1 MNAKPEPWW
10 YSLLGAAMLVAGWAM
25 VFYLALVMS

>member
-1 MNAKPEPWW
+1 MNSEPW
-10 YSLLGAAMLVAGWAM
+10 YYTLAAAALLAAGWAM